1 MLASTQCFRPA
12 PLVQYTRNRMPV
24 RGQNPIGGHDWR
36 ESGRI
41 GGQEGAPCSFTLG
54 SSWRR
59 SDGRDTTAG
68 VCSGRILRSGSN
80 SPCTSCRPAGPACS
94 NATASAGRSWLR
106 ATKTTSVLLC
116 CAAEIRADV
125 HPRQNQNGCIIR
137 APHPPCSLC
146 TPGCGRSSGARRSF
160 ACATASA
167 ASRWISLATGS
178 VNSDPTPK
186 SPWRVMPGSWIGSA
200 RHWNSLMSRSSC
212 MTWAASWGCSGPSAI
227 PTRCGRWWRR
237 TPSPGRQIDW
247 PCAGCCA

>member
-1 MLASTQCFRPA
+1 MLLYLGLVLATLRRP
-12 PLVQYTRNRMPV
+12 
-24 RGQNPIGGHDWR
+24 GHD
-36 ESGRI
+36 
-41 GGQEGAPCSFTLG
+41 
-54 SSWRR
+54 RR
-59 SDGRDTTAG
+59 GLLW
-68 VCSGRILRSGSN
+68 RILRSGSN

-94 NATASAGRSWLR
+94 NATASSGRSWLR

-167 ASRWISLATGS
+167 ASRWLSLATGS

-186 SPWRVMPGSWIGSA
+186 SPWRVIARILDRVCSALELDDVTLVLHDLGGVVGLQWAVRHPDQVRAIVATNTFAWSPDRLALRGMLRLMGSLPMRESA
-200 RHWNSLMSRSSC
+200 HS
-212 MTWAASWGCSGPSAI
+212 
-227 PTRCGRWWRR
+227 PT
-237 TPSPGRQIDW
+237 
-247 PCAGCCA
+247 CCRA